1 MAACKWCGRTGWFLT
16 TSKNGLCSKCKTTV
30 QAKVE
35 YLTRAVNESLA
46 VVNREDESL
55 DMRLKGC
62 QAAVK
67 YLREMVPLN
76 EKGVVELKIPP
87 QEWVAR
93 IYMQE
98 RKLVR
103 THIKDLYQYT
113 VEILPEKENP
123 TERADRLQY
132 VLSQVEQYKTH
143 LGEANAMVWNR
154 RIEEKLS
161 AVLVERAE
169 KAHDVG
175 QKTVAIDQ
183 YLEALDMLRTD
194 DAGNPAI
201 TSRMNTIKKRI
212 RELGGEIPKNW
223 ERKEGTL

>member
-1 MAACKWCGRTGWFLT
+1 M
-16 TSKNGLCSKCKTTV
+16 
-30 QAKVE
+30 AKVE

-46 VVNREDESL
+46 VANKEEESL
-55 DMRLKGC
+55 DMRLRGC

-67 YLREMVPLN
+67 HLREMVPLN
-76 EKGVVELKIPP
+76 EKGVVQLKIPP

-103 THIKDLYQYT
+103 THIKDLYQVT
-113 VEILPEKENP
+113 LNNLEDQNNP
-123 TERADRLQY
+123 TERVQRLQY
-132 VLSQVEQYKTH
+132 LLSEVESYKTH
-143 LGEANAMVWNR
+143 LGEANALVWNR

-161 AVLVERAE
+161 TVLMERAE
-169 KAHDVG
+169 KANDVG

-183 YLEALDMLRTD
+183 YLEALDMLRSED
-194 DAGNPAI
+194 HENPAVE
-201 TSRMNTIKKRI
+201 SKMNTIKERI

-223 ERKEGTL
+223 EKRRNTV